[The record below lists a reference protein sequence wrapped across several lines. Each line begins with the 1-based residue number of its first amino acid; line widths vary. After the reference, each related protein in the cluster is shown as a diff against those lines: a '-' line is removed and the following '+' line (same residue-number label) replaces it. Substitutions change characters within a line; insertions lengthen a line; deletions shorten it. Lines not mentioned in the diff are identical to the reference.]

1 MHEKSRYETL
11 NEAKKKM
18 EQEYEDKKVNLRKIH
33 DQNKKVSILYDIYKR
48 REYYYH
54 KVPQRDILKSYDEIT
69 NFRNQ
74 QCKDGEKD
82 INR

>member
-33 DQNKKVSILYDIYKR
+33 DQNKKV
-48 REYYYH
+48 
-54 KVPQRDILKSYDEIT
+54 
-69 NFRNQ
+69 
-74 QCKDGEKD
+74 
-82 INR
+82 